1 MTSGT
6 SRDKCPA
13 QYSPDHHDRGH
24 IPMKRFATAMFAA
37 SALAI
42 FMPTCAIAADNHAA
56 VTPATDA
63 ALTVPPDVIA
73 SENTYWQRLGVTP
86 PKDGIVLARPWSE
99 PWSGRS
105 LIVPISWF
113 TRAFSDAAEH
123 RRHKTPMSINAADLR
138 RDLPILHTV
147 LEKNYSGWETAA
159 KRGWNWDDWFRR
171 WDAMLA
177 SHGTQSIPD
186 SEAFAPWNAYEAFQI
201 DTHSGPHVTSRPMAI
216 SRSAMLQAAAEG
228 SCTRLDT
235 TDGKHYPLGPSDP
248 AQQPHRVR
256 RWDGSR
262 MQTASYMVYPSS
274 RGTVRDITCGGKRI
288 AATPFW
294 SAYADASGVATMHAS
309 IASLGGG
316 HEGPAFYNT
325 PAPGI
330 GYLRLATFSEAGSEA
345 LIKLQASLPATA
357 GHEKLLIV
365 DLRGNDGGGSPI
377 GALSRWIPVDKVSMD
392 LQQIHKS
399 SCLHPG
405 LWFNLMQVMSMSVK
419 PPTTADFRE
428 SAAQWL
434 KDIDVPASTACPVE
448 FHATAS
454 HWNYR
459 QHQFVSAWSGD
470 RPRLLVL
477 VDNQCASDCE
487 FMTWQ
492 LAQLPGTVIA
502 GSNTLGVIGFTQ
514 PGFMLL
520 PHTRIIFQLA
530 TSLTD
535 NYGDGRSVD
544 GYGLDID
551 LALPESTDWTRD
563 SILALARRLETAA
576 PVATGP

>member
-1 MTSGT
+1 
-6 SRDKCPA
+6 
-13 QYSPDHHDRGH
+13 
-24 IPMKRFATAMFAA
+24 
-37 SALAI
+37 
-42 FMPTCAIAADNHAA
+42 
-56 VTPATDA
+56 V
-63 ALTVPPDVIA
+63 LTG
-73 SENTYWQRLGVTP
+73 SKLGVTP
-86 PKDGIVLARPWSE
+86 PKEGIVLAHPWSK

-113 TRAFSDAAEH
+113 SQAFRDSMEH
-123 RRHKTPMSINAADLR
+123 ERNKTPMPINAAELR
-138 RDLPILHTV
+138 KDLPILRTV
-147 LEKNYSGWETAA
+147 LEKNYSGWEPAA
-159 KRGWNWDDWFRR
+159 KRGWDWNDWFHQ

-177 SHGTQSIPD
+177 SYGNRSIPD
-186 SEAFAPWNAYEAFQI
+186 PQAFAPWTAYEAFQI
-201 DTHSGPHVTSRPMAI
+201 DAHSGPHVTSRPMVA
-216 SRSAMLQAAAEG
+216 SRSAMLQAMPNAP
-228 SCTRLDT
+228 CTRLDA
-235 TDGKHYPLGPSDP
+235 TDGKHYPLDPADP

-262 MQTASYMVYPSS
+262 MQAASYVVYPSS

-294 SAYADASGVATMHAS
+294 SGYVDASGKAAMGAS

-316 HEGPAFYNT
+316 QKGLAFYNA

-330 GYLRLATFSEAGSEA
+330 GYLRLADFSDAGNEA
-345 LIKLQASLPATA
+345 LIKLQASLPPTA

-377 GALSRWIPVDKVSMD
+377 GALSRWIPVDRISTD
-392 LQQIHKS
+392 LQQTRKS

-405 LWFNLMQVMSMSVK
+405 LWFNLMQVMSMSVE
-419 PPTTADFRE
+419 PPVTDEFRK

-434 KDIDVPASTACPVE
+434 KDIDVPASTTCPVE

-454 HWNYR
+454 HWTYR
-459 QHQFVSAWSGD
+459 QHRFVPDWSGD
-470 RPRLLVL
+470 RPRLLVLVL

-487 FMTWQ
+487 LMTWQ

-544 GYGLDID
+544 GYGLDVD
-551 LALPESTDWTRD
+551 LALPKSTDWTRN
-563 SILALARRLETAA
+563 SLLTLARQLEIAQPAA
-576 PVATGP
+576 PRN